1 MVVRSVGDDFLARHP
16 YCSNAYQEL
25 GAMSSSR
32 VVTSGLLAV
41 AFASVAGLGVL
52 LYTRGELTGPAALFV
67 VAGLVALACGAVL
80 LQGALT
86 DREQAIAAT
95 KRVHAE
101 EKRVRAEELSRIS
114 HLLRTPLNAIV
125 GWTEILRFDHGD
137 NHVRAIEAIERNA
150 FAQAQLIDE
159 ALGGPKKTSGP
170 VAIRLNDPPLN
181 LRVLIVE
188 DDEDSATTLRTL
200 LTDRGCEVRVAHS
213 VNECLELYLS
223 ARPDVLLCDIGLPDG
238 DGYALLHALRT
249 AAPMPE
255 VPAIALS
262 ALARDEDRTRAATVG
277 FADYLTKPYHVD
289 DLVDHIRRV
298 AISAPPLHAPGL
310 DR

>member
-1 MVVRSVGDDFLARHP
+1 MVARSVGD
-16 YCSNAYQEL
+16 QIT
-25 GAMSSSR
+25 GAASVLLECLSRIGVVSMSSGG
-32 VVTSGLLAV
+32 VTSGFV
-41 AFASVAGLGVL
+41 AIALASVAGLTAL
-52 LYTRGELTGPAALFV
+52 LYVRGELTGLAAVLV
-67 VAGLVALACGAVL
+67 AAGLVAQAYSAVR
-80 LQGALT
+80 LQRAL
-86 DREQAIAAT
+86 RECERAIAAAR
-95 KRVHAE
+95 RVHAD
-101 EKRVRAEELSRIS
+101 ELSRIS
-114 HLLRTPLNAIV
+114 HELRTPLNAIV
-125 GWTEILRFDHGD
+125 GWTEILRFDKGD
-137 NHVRAIEAIERNA
+137 NHARAIEAIERNA

-159 ALGGPKKTSGP
+159 ALGVPKAKAGPF
-170 VAIRLNDPPLN
+170 AIRLNEPPLD

-200 LTDRGCEVRVAHS
+200 LTDRGCDVRVARS

-238 DGYALLHALRT
+238 DGYGLLHVLRT
-249 AAPMPE
+249 AAPMHE

-277 FADYLTKPYHVD
+277 FADYLTKPYRVD

-298 AISAPPLHAPGL
+298 AVSAQPLHAPGL